1 MGTADAIVV
10 MNRDIQD
17 VDSNLADIGQRCN
30 PTLVEKKSAH
40 LSQIKG
46 DVLDKGMVV
55 TIVMPWKGF
64 ICNC

>member
-30 PTLVEKKSAH
+30 PRLVEKKSAH

-55 TIVMPWKGF
+55 TIVMPWKDS